1 MTVEGAPYLND
12 EHLPVFDCATPCGKY
27 GSRYIRPLAHVD
39 MMAAAQ
45 PFVSGA
51 MSKTINFP
59 QTATIED
66 VKEAYRYSHE
76 RMIKAVALYRDGS
89 KLSQPLAASYDF
101 GNDNSET
108 EAASSQPQP
117 FATPMQIA
125 EKIVYRYIAKR
136 RPMPQRRSG
145 YTQKAT
151 IAGHKV
157 YLRTGE
163 YEGGQLGEIFID
175 MHKEGAAFRSL
186 MNNFAIAISLGLQHG
201 VPLEEF
207 VEAFTFTRFEPNG
220 PVVGHDHIKMATS
233 ILDYIF
239 RELAVSYLGRY
250 DLAHV
255 EPSMQMDAMGPEAR
269 EDYVAEEEGGVNVRP
284 VGVAEMFHPVST
296 HLHPGQQ
303 PRPAAPALQPA
314 PTVTS
319 GSTGSPG
326 GGAAVAVMVRTEAI
340 NASKAKGYTGNACSE
355 CGQLTMVRNG
365 ACEKCD
371 SCGSTSGCS

>member
-1 MTVEGAPYLND
+1 
-12 EHLPVFDCATPCGKY
+12 
-27 GSRYIRPLAHVD
+27 
-39 MMAAAQ
+39 
-45 PFVSGA
+45 
-51 MSKTINFP
+51 
-59 QTATIED
+59 
-66 VKEAYRYSHE
+66 
-76 RMIKAVALYRDGS
+76 MIKAVALYRDGS

-101 GNDNSET
+101 GGDAGEQES
-108 EAASSQPQP
+108 AA
-117 FATPMQIA
+117 A
-125 EKIVYRYIAKR
+125 
-136 RPMPQRRSG
+136 RRSLSRRRCRSPRRSS
-145 YTQKAT
+145 TAT
-151 IAGHKV
+151 SPSAARCRSAAAATRKKRDLGGHKV

-220 PVVGHDHIKMATS
+220 PVIGHDHIKMATS

-255 EPSMQMDAMGPEAR
+255 QPSMQMDAMGPEAQ
-269 EDYVAEEEGGVNVRP
+269 EEYVAEEEAGVQVRP
-284 VGVAEMFHPVST
+284 AGVAEKLHPVST
-296 HLHPGQQ
+296 HLHPGQEPPQ
-303 PRPAAPALQPA
+303 GGSPAIAQDAPAQPPA
-314 PTVTS
+314 YQPS
-319 GSTGSPG
+319 SNG
-326 GGAAVAVMVRTEAI
+326 GGTAVAMLARTEAI
-340 NASKAKGYTGNACSE
+340 NASKAKGYTGNACLE

-371 SCGSTSGCS
+371 SCGATSGCS

>member
-1 MTVEGAPYLND
+1 
-12 EHLPVFDCATPCGKY
+12 
-27 GSRYIRPLAHVD
+27 
-39 MMAAAQ
+39 
-45 PFVSGA
+45 
-51 MSKTINFP
+51 
-59 QTATIED
+59 
-66 VKEAYRYSHE
+66 
-76 RMIKAVALYRDGS
+76 MIKAVALYRDGS

-101 GNDNSET
+101 GGDADEP
-108 EAASSQPQP
+108 EAMAAQQP
-117 FATPMQIA
+117 FTTPLQIA

-220 PVVGHDHIKMATS
+220 PVIGHDHIKMATS

-255 EPSMQMDAMGPEAR
+255 QPSMQMDAMGPEAQ
-269 EDYVAEEEGGVNVRP
+269 EEYIAEEEAGVQMRP
-284 VGVAEMFHPVST
+284 AGVAERLHPVST
-296 HLHPGQQ
+296 HLHPGHDQ
-303 PRPAAPALQPA
+303 PQGSSATAEPEAPPPRFA
-314 PTVTS
+314 TN
-319 GSTGSPG
+319 G
-326 GGAAVAVMVRTEAI
+326 GGTAVAVLARTQAI
-340 NASKAKGYTGNACSE
+340 NASKAKGYTGNACAE

-371 SCGSTSGCS
+371 SCGATSGCS

>member
-1 MTVEGAPYLND
+1 M
-12 EHLPVFDCATPCGKY
+12 
-27 GSRYIRPLAHVD
+27 
-39 MMAAAQ
+39 
-45 PFVSGA
+45 
-51 MSKTINFP
+51 
-59 QTATIED
+59 
-66 VKEAYRYSHE
+66 
-76 RMIKAVALYRDGS
+76 
-89 KLSQPLAASYDF
+89 
-101 GNDNSET
+101 
-108 EAASSQPQP
+108 
-117 FATPMQIA
+117 
-125 EKIVYRYIAKR
+125 
-136 RPMPQRRSG
+136 
-145 YTQKAT
+145 
-151 IAGHKV
+151 
-157 YLRTGE
+157 
-163 YEGGQLGEIFID
+163 
-175 MHKEGAAFRSL
+175 

-303 PRPAAPALQPA
+303 PRPAAPVRQAA
-314 PTVTS
+314 PTTTS
-319 GSTGSPG
+319 GSTVPSGSTG

>member
-1 MTVEGAPYLND
+1 
-12 EHLPVFDCATPCGKY
+12 
-27 GSRYIRPLAHVD
+27 
-39 MMAAAQ
+39 
-45 PFVSGA
+45 
-51 MSKTINFP
+51 
-59 QTATIED
+59 
-66 VKEAYRYSHE
+66 
-76 RMIKAVALYRDGS
+76 MIKAVALYRDGS
-89 KLSQPLAASYDF
+89 KLSQPLAASYDL
-101 GNDNSET
+101 GSDAE
-108 EAASSQPQP
+108 EPAAATSQP
-117 FATPMQIA
+117 FATPMQVA

-136 RPMPQRRSG
+136 RRMPQRRSG
-145 YTQKAT
+145 YTQKAV
-151 IAGHKV
+151 ISGHKV

-220 PVVGHDHIKMATS
+220 PVSGHDHIKMATS

-255 EPSMQMDAMGPEAR
+255 QPSMQMDAMGPEPH
-269 EDYVAEEEGGVNVRP
+269 DDFIAEEEGGVHVRP
-284 VGVAEMFHPVST
+284 AGVDERLHPVST
-296 HLHPGQQ
+296 HLHPGHLTADQ
-303 PRPAAPALQPA
+303 PL
-314 PTVTS
+314 
-319 GSTGSPG
+319 GS
-326 GGAAVAVMVRTEAI
+326 AAVASPPPAQTLGSVSTGGAGGTATATLARTEAI

-371 SCGSTSGCS
+371 SCGATSGCS

>member
-1 MTVEGAPYLND
+1 
-12 EHLPVFDCATPCGKY
+12 
-27 GSRYIRPLAHVD
+27 
-39 MMAAAQ
+39 
-45 PFVSGA
+45 

-66 VKEAYRYSHE
+66 VKEAYRYARE

-101 GNDNSET
+101 GNDGGEA
-108 EAASSQPQP
+108 EAASGSQPQP

-163 YEGGQLGEIFID
+163 YEGGQLGEIFLD

-269 EDYVAEEEGGVNVRP
+269 EEYVAEEEGGVNVRP

-303 PRPAAPALQPA
+303 PRRCDRAAGRSNA
-314 PTVTS
+314 PHRQQRRWYGRCRHGENRS
-319 GSTGSPG
+319 NQCIEG
-326 GGAAVAVMVRTEAI
+326 
-340 NASKAKGYTGNACSE
+340 
-355 CGQLTMVRNG
+355 
-365 ACEKCD
+365 
-371 SCGSTSGCS
+371 

>member
-1 MTVEGAPYLND
+1 
-12 EHLPVFDCATPCGKY
+12 
-27 GSRYIRPLAHVD
+27 
-39 MMAAAQ
+39 
-45 PFVSGA
+45 
-51 MSKTINFP
+51 
-59 QTATIED
+59 
-66 VKEAYRYSHE
+66 
-76 RMIKAVALYRDGS
+76 
-89 KLSQPLAASYDF
+89 
-101 GNDNSET
+101 
-108 EAASSQPQP
+108 
-117 FATPMQIA
+117 MQIA

-151 IAGHKV
+151 ISGHKV

-220 PVVGHDHIKMATS
+220 PVIGHDHIKMATS

-255 EPSMQMDAMGPEAR
+255 QPSMQMDAMGPEAQ
-269 EDYVAEEEGGVNVRP
+269 EDYIAEEEAGVQVRP
-284 VGVAEMFHPVST
+284 AGIAEKLHPVST
-296 HLHPGQQ
+296 HLRPGQEPPQ
-303 PRPAAPALQPA
+303 GASTTAPADSPA
-314 PTVTS
+314 PRVSPAVSNGS
-319 GSTGSPG
+319 GT
-326 GGAAVAVMVRTEAI
+326 AVATLARTEAI

-371 SCGSTSGCS
+371 SCGATSGCS